1 MRENDFSNLVLVLFS
16 SYSLE
21 SYQKI
26 VLLFTNAG
34 LLVPTI
40 LWSAGDVLFGSYFGS
55 ANGGSDTSSAAGA
68 AGDDDPFNNPNN
80 HFIPNMGAIPLVGT
94 HNHILSQISL
104 IELSVWKHLSP
115 YQFLSSLLENKRY
128 STVEH
133 YFNTL
138 LQNKK

>member
-1 MRENDFSNLVLVLFS
+1 MV
-16 SYSLE
+16 
-21 SYQKI
+21 I
-26 VLLFTNAG
+26 LFTNAG

-40 LWSAGDVLFGSYFGS
+40 VWSAGDVLFGSYFGS
-55 ANGGSDTSSAAGA
+55 GGDDGSGSSSSGGS
-68 AGDDDPFNNPNN
+68 GDNDPFNNPNN

-94 HNHILSQISL
+94 HNHILSQISH

-115 YQFLSSLLENKRY
+115 YQFLSSLLDNKRY
-128 STVEH
+128 STVEQ